1 MKIFI
6 DFDDVIFYT
15 KKFKNDLI
23 SIFLKNGVTRQEFE
37 NSYYTF
43 QKKAQARGEYY
54 DPKKQI
60 QVLKKRNQIDQR
72 KLSRD
77 IDKFLKSLE
86 KYVFSDVLNFL
97 SHFPKKDLYL
107 ITYGHE
113 IFQMK
118 KIKGAGI
125 KKYFKRIIV
134 SKNNK
139 LAIILET
146 AQKDKFSPGEKMI
159 LIDDRP
165 EQLERVEQRKKSVIT
180 FHMCR
185 PQGRYS
191 DLICADKDYEVKNL
205 KEILSIINREI
216 L

>member
-1 MKIFI
+1 MKIFV

-15 KKFKNDLI
+15 KKFKKDLI
-23 SIFLKNGVTRQEFE
+23 RVFLKNGVTRQEFE

-43 QKKAQARGEYY
+43 QKKAQALGEYY

-60 QVLKKRNQIDQR
+60 QVLRKRNQINQEE
-72 KLSRD
+72 LSKD
-77 IDKFLKSLE
+77 LDDFLKDLG
-86 KYVFSDVLNFL
+86 KYVFSDVFDFL
-97 SHFPKKDLYL
+97 SFFPKKELYL

-113 IFQMK
+113 KFQMK
-118 KIKGAGI
+118 KIKGTGI
-125 KKYFKRIIV
+125 SKYFRKVII

-139 LAIILET
+139 LNIILET
-146 AQKDKFSPGEKMI
+146 AKDHKFSSGEKVV

-165 EQLERVEQRKKSVIT
+165 EQLERAEKRKKSIIT

-191 DLICADKDYEVKNL
+191 DLICADKDYEVKNFKEVL
-205 KEILSIINREI
+205 KIIKQEII
-216 L
+216 